1 MIDAVPVSLSA
12 NEQAENAWAA
22 VWRVIAELEG
32 VSVEE
37 KKSCLHVCAGGGA
50 FLGVHPRKN
59 GVRLNIVLDRTLE
72 GPRVARSEAVSK
84 RRFHNEVDLAAGD
97 QVDGELAGWISEAH
111 RFRIS
116 G

>member
-1 MIDAVPVSLSA
+1 MIDAVPVSFSA

-59 GVRLNIVLDRTLE
+59 GVRLNIVLNRPLE
-72 GPRVARSEAVSK
+72 GPRVAKSEAVSK

-97 QVDGELAGWISEAH
+97 PVDDELASWIAESY
-111 RFRIS
+111 RLRTP